1 MEADQYLL
9 GRSESEEARLR
20 RQADELAGEA
30 RWLLDQLGIQPG
42 ARAIDLGCGPCG
54 ILDLLSERV
63 GPSGRVVGVEKSERF
78 VDLARTFVANRRL
91 GNVDI
96 LLGDAKSTGLPRDS
110 FDVGHARLV
119 LVNVPEPERLICELV
134 ALVRPGGVIA
144 SHEADYLPH
153 VCHPPS
159 RAWARLFEIYE
170 AYSRANGIDLFIGR
184 KTCRM
189 FRDAGIVDIQVKPII
204 NVYPHGHNLRTIFCD
219 FLQNVRDRL
228 VAQGLISAGELKDLM
243 EELKAD
249 LDDPGRLVV
258 SHLFFQVWGRKPD
271 GSAGS

>member
-1 MEADQYLL
+1 MAP
-9 GRSESEEARLR
+9 RSTWHPAWRARNRSRLWTLR
-20 RQADELAGEA
+20 D
-30 RWLLDQLGIQPG
+30 
-42 ARAIDLGCGPCG
+42 
-54 ILDLLSERV
+54 S
-63 GPSGRVVGVEKSERF
+63 GPSLGAGRTVGRVVGVEKSERF

-184 KTCRM
+184 KTYRM
-189 FRDAGIVDIQVKPII
+189 FRDAGIVDIQVNRSSTLPARPQPA
-204 NVYPHGHNLRTIFCD
+204 ND
-219 FLQNVRDRL
+219 FL
-228 VAQGLISAGELKDLM
+228 
-243 EELKAD
+243 
-249 LDDPGRLVV
+249 
-258 SHLFFQVWGRKPD
+258 
-271 GSAGS
+271 